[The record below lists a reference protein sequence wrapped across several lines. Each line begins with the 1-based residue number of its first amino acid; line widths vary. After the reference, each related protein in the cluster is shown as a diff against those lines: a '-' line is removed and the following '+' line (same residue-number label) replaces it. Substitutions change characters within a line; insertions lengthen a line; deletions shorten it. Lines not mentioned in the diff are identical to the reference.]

1 MLAVLGFSM
10 VAVFMYLIMSK
21 RLSALVAIMVVP
33 IVFGILGGFL
43 TDLGPMMQDGVERVA
58 LTAIMILFAI
68 LYFGIMIDTGL
79 FDPLI
84 AKILQLVKGDP
95 LKIVL
100 GTALLSMMVALDGDG
115 TTTYIITVS
124 AFLPLYKRLK
134 MNPLVLAT
142 VAMLSMGVMNMTPWG
157 GAAAMAMASLGLDSS
172 ELFIPM
178 IPVMGF
184 GLVWVIIS
192 AFILGKMERKR
203 LGVVELE
210 PITKPGKSNLEGNLE
225 LAATAEVLDHKRPKL
240 VWFNLGLTVL
250 LMVCLILDF
259 MSLAVLF
266 MIAFAIALLVN
277 YPELKEQQE
286 RIAVHSKNALA
297 VVSIVIAAGIFT
309 GIMSGTEMI
318 DAMANTL
325 VAIIP
330 EMFGPYLAVIVAFIS
345 APFTFFMSNNAFY
358 FGVLPILA
366 QTAEAH
372 GVSAVEI
379 GRASLIGQP
388 IHVLSPLVAAAHL
401 LIGLVGTEF
410 GTLQRFAMKWAFG
423 TVIVMTVGAVLIGV
437 ITIG

>member
-1 MLAVLGFSM
+1 MLSLLGFSM

-33 IVFGILGGFL
+33 IVFGIIGGFL
-43 TDLGPMMQDGVERVA
+43 TDLGPMMQEGVEKVA
-58 LTAIMILFAI
+58 MTAIMILFAI

-84 AKILQLVKGDP
+84 SKILQIVKGDP
-95 LKIVL
+95 LKIVV
-100 GTALLSMMVALDGDG
+100 GTAVLSMMVALDGDG

-124 AFLPLYKRLK
+124 SLLPLYKRLG
-134 MNPLVLAT
+134 MNRLVLAT

-157 GAAAMAMASLGLDSS
+157 GASAMAMASLGLDSS

-178 IPVMGF
+178 IPVMGI
-184 GLVWVIIS
+184 GLVWVIVA
-192 AFILGKMERKR
+192 AFMLGKMERKR
-203 LGVVELE
+203 VGVVELE
-210 PITKPGKSNLEGNLE
+210 PIKKTISNPFGENPE
-225 LAATAEVLDHKRPKL
+225 LAGTVEAPDYKRPKL
-240 VWFNLGLTVL
+240 VWFNLGLTVV
-250 LMVCLILDF
+250 LMACLIIDF

-266 MIAFAIALLVN
+266 MIAFGIALLVN
-277 YPELKEQQE
+277 YPELKQQQE

-297 VVSIVIAAGIFT
+297 VVSIVIAAGIFS

-330 EMFGPYLAVIVAFIS
+330 DALGPYLTVIVAIIS

-358 FGVLPILA
+358 FGVLPIISQA
-366 QTAEAH
+366 AEAY

-388 IHVLSPLVAAAHL
+388 VHVLSPLVAAAHL

-410 GTLQRFAMKWAFG
+410 GDLQRFALKWAFG
-423 TVIVMTVGAVLIGV
+423 TVIVMTVAALVLGV
-437 ITIG
+437 ISIG

>member
-1 MLAVLGFSM
+1 MLALLGFSM

-21 RLSALVAIMVVP
+21 RMSALVAIMVVP

-43 TDLGPMMQDGVERVA
+43 TELGPMMQAGVEKVA
-58 LTAIMILFAI
+58 MTAIMILFAI

-84 AKILQLVKGDP
+84 AKILQIVKGDP

-100 GTALLSMMVALDGDG
+100 GTAVLSMMVALDGDG
-115 TTTYIITVS
+115 TTTYIITCS
-124 AFLPLYKRLK
+124 ALLPLYKRLG
-134 MNPLVLAT
+134 MNRLVLAT

-157 GAAAMAMASLGLDSS
+157 GASAMAMASLGLDSS

-184 GLVWVIIS
+184 GLVWVLIA
-192 AFILGKMERKR
+192 AFMLGKMERKR

-210 PITKPGKSNLEGNLE
+210 PVNNSEENLQ
-225 LAATAEVLDHKRPKL
+225 LAAAIAAGADYKRPKL
-240 VWFNLGLTVL
+240 VWFNLFLTIVL
-250 LMVCLILDF
+250 MACLIIDF
-259 MSLAVLF
+259 MSLAILF
-266 MIAFAIALLVN
+266 MIFFGIALLVN
-277 YPELKEQQE
+277 YPELKLQQE

-297 VVSIVIAAGIFT
+297 VVSIVIAAGIFS
-309 GIMSGTEMI
+309 GIMTGTEMI
-318 DAMANTL
+318 DAMAQTL
-325 VAIIP
+325 VFIIP
-330 EMFGPYLAVIVAFIS
+330 DALGPYLTVLVAFIS

-366 QTAEAH
+366 QAAEAY

-410 GTLQRFAMKWAFG
+410 GDLQRFAVKWAFG
-423 TVIVMTVGAVLIGV
+423 SVIVMTLAALLLGV

>member
-1 MLAVLGFSM
+1 MLALLGFSM
-10 VAVFMYLIMSK
+10 IAVFMYLIMSK

-43 TDLGPMMQDGVERVA
+43 TELGPMMQAGVEKVA

-84 AKILQLVKGDP
+84 AKILQVVKGDP
-95 LKIVL
+95 LKIVI
-100 GTALLSMMVALDGDG
+100 GTAVLSMMVALDGDG

-124 AFLPLYKRLK
+124 ALLPLYKRLG
-134 MNPLVLAT
+134 MNRLVLAT

-157 GAAAMAMASLGLDSS
+157 GAAAMAMASLGLESS

-178 IPVMGF
+178 IPVMGI
-184 GLVWVIIS
+184 GLVWVLIS

-210 PITKPGKSNLEGNLE
+210 PIKRDDSKQFEANLE
-225 LAATAEVLDHKRPKL
+225 LAATAEAPDYRRPKL
-240 VWFNLGLTVL
+240 AWFNLTLTVV
-250 LMVCLILDF
+250 LMACLIIDF
-259 MSLAVLF
+259 MSLAILF

-277 YPELKEQQE
+277 YPDLKQQQE

-297 VVSIVIAAGIFT
+297 VVSIVIAAGIFS

-318 DAMANTL
+318 DAMAKTM
-325 VAIIP
+325 VMIIP
-330 EMFGPYLAVIVAFIS
+330 DALGPYLAIIVAFLS

-366 QTAEAH
+366 QAGEAY

-388 IHVLSPLVAAAHL
+388 VHVLSPLVAAAHL

-410 GTLQRFAMKWAFG
+410 GELQRFALKWAFG
-423 TVIVMTVGAVLIGV
+423 TVIVMTIAALVLGV